1 MEIGTRNSMI
11 GAGIGT
17 GIGAAAGIAADK
29 LIKEQ
34 KGKAWTSFVSG
45 AQKSH
50 ITNRITKDVFEI
62 KSAKKNV
69 LNTIKGVFTANKG
82 SNIID
87 KANRALANSEEI
99 ASKAT
104 TNGLKNLAERFNLTF
119 EAGKTN
125 AKELITEL
133 AGKEVKALEKT
144 IKLRTIC
151 RKANFIAAGVV
162 ALATL
167 GAVIGKAVSK
177 KADNVEKN

>member
-1 MEIGTRNSMI
+1 METSTRNSMI

-50 ITNRITKDVFEI
+50 ISNRVARDVFEI
-62 KSAKKNV
+62 KPDKKGIAGA
-69 LNTIKGVFTANKG
+69 IKGIFLQDKKASVV
-82 SNIID
+82 S

-133 AGKEVKALEKT
+133 AGKEVKALDKVG
-144 IKLRTIC
+144 KLRTIC
-151 RKANFIAAGVV
+151 RKANFIAVGVV
-162 ALATL
+162 VLAAL
-167 GAVIGKAVSK
+167 GAIIGKVASK

>member
-1 MEIGTRNSMI
+1 METNTRNTMM
-11 GAGIGT
+11 GAGVGVGIGT
-17 GIGAAAGIAADK
+17 AAGIAADK

-50 ITNRITKDVFEI
+50 ITNRVTKDVFEI
-62 KSAKKNV
+62 APKKDIKE
-69 LNTIKGVFTANKG
+69 TIKGIFVENKN
-82 SNIID
+82 SNILD
-87 KANRALANSEEI
+87 KAHRALMNSDEI
-99 ASKAT
+99 TKNAK

-133 AGKEVKALEKT
+133 ATKEVTALNKT
-144 IKLRTIC
+144 IKLREIC

-162 ALATL
+162 VLGTL
-167 GAVIGKAVSK
+167 GALIGRAVSHK
-177 KADNVEKN
+177 NSEKVANK